1 MNEPASRHDCR
12 ARPEQKPLMNMRLT
26 SNGQGV
32 GQHRHAKQPQH
43 EADAD
48 LRQPVIREPTGQSHC
63 KDWSGKANC
72 VQGQIKGKGGVH
84 GCESATP
91 CQ

>member
-1 MNEPASRHDCR
+1 MNDPASRDDRR
-12 ARPEQKPLMNMRLT
+12 ARPEQKALMNMGLT

-32 GQHRHAKQPQH
+32 GQHWHPKQPQP
-43 EADAD
+43 EADPD
-48 LRQPVIREPTGQSHC
+48 LRQPVTREPTGQSHC
-63 KDWSGKANC
+63 KDRPSKANC

-84 GCESATP
+84 PFESATP